1 LEKQTAQRLDRAE
14 QQNAQ
19 RYDRVE
25 KQLDNTKKQLQNQ
38 GQQCAAM
45 EATLQQ
51 SLTAQNAQILQIQ
64 SDCANA
70 SQQVQ
75 LLGKQQEQA
84 CTEAKADR
92 TRLVTLE
99 ATVKEMRHEQGKMKE
114 NEHAE
119 KETIHAQFATVNK
132 QMVALTDEVAK
143 LRVSRKG
150 RPLQESQRRR
160 IPWD

>member
-19 RYDRVE
+19 RFDRVE

-64 SDCANA
+64 SDYQMSHCDT

-75 LLGKQQEQA
+75 QVRA
-84 CTEAKADR
+84 EAKTQK
-92 TRLVTLE
+92 TRMTTITME
-99 ATVKEMRHEQGKMKE
+99 TQFR
-114 NEHAE
+114 NETE
-119 KETIHAQFATVNK
+119 
-132 QMVALTDEVAK
+132 K
-143 LRVSRKG
+143 LRG
-150 RPLQESQRRR
+150 
-160 IPWD
+160 